1 VSKQLEEN
9 YTDSCSASGWPL
21 PKLQW
26 FLNGNPIS
34 NNTNEIDESRPLM
47 VNHHSHS
54 NVTSILLIQSLS
66 QTSMGVYSCVLDE
79 KIYLKNVTVVLSE
92 NPESGKNGKEIIPCH
107 FL

>member
-1 VSKQLEEN
+1 MSKQPEEN

-26 FLNGNPIS
+26 YLNGNPIS
-34 NNTNEIDESRPLM
+34 NNTNEIDESLPLM

-54 NVTSILLIQSLS
+54 NVTSFLLIKSLS

-79 KIYLKNVTVVLSE
+79 KVYLKNVSVVLSE
-92 NPESGKNGKEIIPCH
+92 NAENAKNGKQKI
-107 FL
+107 FYYFK